1 MYKYKCTECGQEY
14 NELQEYCDCGN
25 DSFDVIET
33 QGQPQSIVQN
43 QYDKKNNDYEP
54 QYTAQKI
61 SDYRRR
67 LDLPSITFLL
77 VCIII
82 SAIILFF
89 PVNSSDKNK
98 DKTAE
103 AEKSQQSVTKKVNRN
118 IPSIDEL
125 WIANKPA
132 ASTSAPAK
140 QKKEPVNQP
149 VQSVEKAITSLFNR
163 EAKIPQTAHTSS
175 YTPAPV
181 TSSVPKTQP
190 ARKTTSS
197 SSYTP
202 SKKATPRATPKK
214 TTQTSQKTVKKQ
226 TEQKQNTAPKKTTT
240 TAATTTV
247 FQPAQ
252 QSTQKQT
259 RTNTAAQKQ
268 ALLNYKIALRN
279 KIVSNINFGTIVGD
293 GSCVITFKISSSGQ
307 LVSRAFAKQSTN
319 DSLNEAVY
327 NGVMQTPA
335 YNPPPSGYK
344 NETLKLSV
352 TMYGGNFEVDLN

>member
-33 QGQPQSIVQN
+33 QEQPQSIVQN
-43 QYDKKNNDYEP
+43 QYDKKNNEYEP
-54 QYTAQKI
+54 QYTAQKT

-98 DKTAE
+98 GKNAN

-125 WIANKPA
+125 WVANKPA
-132 ASTSAPAK
+132 APTSAPVK
-140 QKKEPVNQP
+140 RKTEPVNQS

-163 EAKIPQTAHTSS
+163 ESKTHQTAYTPS
-175 YTPAPV
+175 YTPTSV

-190 ARKTTSS
+190 ARKKTSS

-202 SKKATPRATPKK
+202 SKQATTQATPKK
-214 TTQTSQKTVKKQ
+214 TTQPSQRTVKKQ
-226 TEQKQNTAPKKTTT
+226 TEQKQNTVPKKTTT
-240 TAATTTV
+240 PTTTV

-259 RTNTAAQKQ
+259 HTNTAAQKQ

-279 KIVSNINFGTIVGD
+279 KIASNINFGTIVGD

-319 DSLNEAVY
+319 DSLNDAVY